1 MSKLKI
7 NISIA
12 NRIYPL
18 TIDREEEEAFR
29 AAAVTIDKIIKKYE
43 ENYAVRDKQDLLA
56 MASLQFAVRLSS
68 LESSAVSVDKEV
80 AEKLDE
86 LNKLLS
92 DTISE

>member
-12 NRIYPL
+12 SRVYPL

-80 AEKLDE
+80 ADQLDE
-86 LNKLLS
+86 LNQLLS